1 MFRNIKNN
9 IKLIISN
16 RKFIIGCLLFL
27 SAAFIAILGGYLLPK
42 EYFRA
47 GSFSRGLP
55 PSTIHPLGTDVLGRD
70 ILAQLLWGTQNS
82 IKIGVIVATIGTF
95 VGAMIGFISGYYG
108 GLVDDALRVIV
119 DVFLSVPSLLFLI
132 LIASLIKGSVT
143 VELMA
148 LIISLFSWPWP
159 ARQVRAQTLSL
170 KERDFI
176 LVARLSGMGRFEIIL
191 RELMPHMFQW
201 MGANFINA
209 FLVAILTESGLS
221 ILGLGPQTE
230 MTLGMMLYWALQHA
244 AIYRGM
250 WWWWAPPVFMLIYLF
265 FSLYIMHLGFDELIN
280 PRAREK

>member
-9 IKLIISN
+9 IKTIISN
-16 RKFIIGCLLFL
+16 RKFVSGYILFL
-27 SAAFIAILGGYLLPK
+27 SVAFIAILGGYLLPK

-47 GSFSRGLP
+47 GRFHRGLS
-55 PSTIHPLGTDVLGRD
+55 PSLVHPLGTDVLGRD

-95 VGAMIGFISGYYG
+95 AGAMIGFISGYYG
-108 GLVDDALRVIV
+108 GLVDDILRVIV
-119 DVFLSVPSLLFLI
+119 DVFLSIPSLLFLI

-176 LVARLSGMGRFEIIL
+176 LVARLSGMGKFEIIL

-265 FSLYIMHLGFDELIN
+265 FSLYMMHLGFDELIN